1 MISILTP
8 FRGDHEEDLSY
19 IQAAPRA
26 IAPRLREENLVI
38 LESSSP
44 VGATEKAAG
53 CRADAPQAL
62 TFPHTHGNV
71 RDIRIGYCPGCLLP
85 EHILWGHPQN
95 ARAVGGMPRNY
106 SKTVD
111 ALNGT
116 FVGGECIVTDKRNAE
131 TFQLTEHS
139 FRDINIALANALS
152 TTCEKLDIFVWE
164 LIKLANRDPP
174 VTIPTPGPA
183 VADHS
188 VAADPWFIASSA
200 IEKARPLR
208 NTREV
213 ISLNLERAM
222 EQLHRNTDLAIEV
235 EGLSSDKDSRIA
247 FYGIAFTP
255 NIDCPQESP
264 SLLTVGENGQA
275 LWWRDPNY
283 RAKCRSVARLFG
295 RPEVAH
301 TRRGRCRYP
310 RLPRKARA
318 NC

>member
-26 IAPRLREENLVI
+26 IAPRLREGKLVI
-38 LESSSP
+38 LESGSP
-44 VGATEKAAG
+44 VGATEKAAD
-53 CRADAPQAL
+53 CRADARQAL
-62 TFPHTHGNV
+62 TFPHTHGNA
-71 RDIRIGYCPGCLLP
+71 RDIRIGYCPECLLP
-85 EHILWGHPQN
+85 EHILWGLSQN

-111 ALNGT
+111 ALNGI

-139 FRDINIALANALS
+139 FRDIDIASADALS
-152 TTCEKLDIFVWE
+152 TICEKLDIFVWE

-174 VTIPTPGPA
+174 VTISTPGPA
-183 VADHS
+183 VADPS
-188 VAADPWFIASSA
+188 VAADPWFIVSSA
-200 IEKARPLR
+200 IEKATPLR

-222 EQLHRNTDLAIEV
+222 EQLHRKTDLAIEV

-255 NIDCPQESP
+255 NIDSPQESP

-275 LWWRDPNY
+275 LWWRDP
-283 RAKCRSVARLFG
+283 KLSSQMSVNC
-295 RPEVAH
+295 P
-301 TRRGRCRYP
+301 P
-310 RLPRKARA
+310 RWTP
-318 NC
+318 